1 MSEELVKSTGKR
13 KTSTSPEGLEEN
25 LKKGI
30 TELLVLFLL
39 REKEMYINEMTEAL
53 SERSGGRLNISFP
66 YAIIYRLLDARFIE
80 LGDKRLAP
88 DGRRRQYYRTTEKG
102 NAYLNDLLV
111 VLDRFMGGVYQIL
124 DWKAGETHAQHV
136 IPKAAV
142 SEEGE
147 EMFGLFP
154 VRT

>member
-80 LGDKRLAP
+80 LGDKRMAP

-124 DWKAGETHAQHV
+124 DWKAGETHAQSL
-136 IPKAAV
+136 PSKMAV
-142 SEEGE
+142 SEECE
-147 EMFGLFP
+147 EISGLLP